1 MVDENLKFTNLT
13 FGIHFLVGLI
23 FSIMFWLPE
32 FTGPAF
38 GLTYDSGTGAL
49 SMLLAAVFS
58 GLTLS
63 SILAFFAKEWKEVKI
78 LTITEIIWLI
88 AGIIAM
94 IVNLSAFNNMIYVS
108 LAINIVMLILFA
120 LAFVQQEDKMKPCC
134 PKCNSSN

>member
-1 MVDENLKFTNLT
+1 
-13 FGIHFLVGLI
+13 
-23 FSIMFWLPE
+23 MFWLPE
-32 FTGPAF
+32 FTVPAF

-88 AGIIAM
+88 AGIIAIIM
-94 IVNLSAFNNMIYVS
+94 NLSAFNNMIYVS

-120 LAFVQQEDKMKPCC
+120 LAFVQQEDKMKPLL
-134 PKCNSSN
+134 K